1 MASAATGRRVAPRS
15 RGWVAFFVI
24 LVGLAVTGVVLP
36 ILYNLGQQLRPEQLS
51 AAKARWEA
59 EGPADYDLT
68 YTIKYDRETQAE
80 RHVVVVRQGRVVWAS
95 CEGEVVQVSP
105 ALGALL
111 GVTAGGTTH
120 GGRDVA
126 AIFARL
132 EELLGEEGSRRNF
145 LVAAFDPKAGW
156 PRRIVRRVRGTGT
169 REEWD
174 LRVWPPGEL
183 ERQARR

>member
-1 MASAATGRRVAPRS
+1 MATVTARTEKRS
-15 RGWVAFFVI
+15 RGWVVFFLI
-24 LVGLAVTGVVLP
+24 LLGLAAAGVALP
-36 ILYNLGQQLRPEQLS
+36 IVYNLGQQLRPEELA

-68 YTIKYDRETQAE
+68 YTVKYDREAQAE
-80 RHVVVVRQGRVVWAS
+80 RHVVVVRQGRIVWAS

-111 GVTAGGTTH
+111 GVAAGGTTR

-132 EELLGEEGSRRNF
+132 EGLLGEEGARRNF

-156 PRRIVRRVRGTGT
+156 PRRVVRRVRGTGT

-174 LRVWPPGEL
+174 LRVWPAGEL
-183 ERQARR
+183 ERRAGR